1 MNKSNFKLTLT
12 AIILLMITACD
23 SMLEEKNYGNPTVED
38 MVKQEQNV
46 SLLVGQ
52 AYADVKWLHDHWGY
66 WGVNAL
72 VSDECVCPVRNPGK
86 HWSDGGYWSNLN
98 THNWDAFG
106 DAFKNIWN
114 TTISGAV
121 LCNKVLKTLD
131 TNKATMSEAVYNQ
144 YVSEL
149 EVLRT
154 YYYFNLFDCFGRVPY
169 IEEFKEEAVPLSEPN
184 VVWSKLVNSLEKNAP
199 NLPVVNDG
207 NRAGNYG
214 RVTQGFAYA
223 LLARL
228 YLNAE
233 SYGCTPQNVQVT
245 GINNVSDFYTKCASS
260 CQKVITS
267 GSYTI
272 EEVFFKNFAI
282 ENQDSKENI
291 FVIVEDG
298 NADFD
303 IRSNGSMSNKLRMI
317 MLTLHYS
324 QQTTYNLIEKP
335 WNGFAARPKF
345 IQRYAE
351 TDVRGP
357 GNEGLGTRNT
367 KRWGW
372 FVGKVYG
379 EDGSTQ
385 LMDDNNSPV
394 EIVPEIT
401 SLSNATWNDGARL
414 FKYEIDKQKKYAYAE
429 NDFVLFRYA
438 DVLYMNEE
446 AILRGGD
453 GTSVINAPDFQRIRK
468 RAFAYDNDGGASKVY
483 TSLTLDELA
492 NERGRE
498 FAWENIRRRD
508 LIRFGKFND
517 PNYID
522 YVSATENFRKWF
534 PIPFSV
540 IEKSPRDSEG
550 KPLWTQNE
558 GY

>member
-1 MNKSNFKLTLT
+1 MNKSNFKLIFS

-38 MVKQEQNV
+38 MVKQEENV

-86 HWSDGGYWSNLN
+86 HWSDGGYWANLN

-121 LCNKVLKTLD
+121 LCNKVLKTLES
-131 TNKATMSEAVYNQ
+131 NKANMSEEVYNQ

-154 YYYFNLFDCFGRVPY
+154 FYYYNLFDCFGRVPY
-169 IEEFKEEAVPLSEPN
+169 LEEFKEEAVPLSEPN

-245 GINNVSDFYTKCASS
+245 GINNVSDFYTKAALS

-267 GSYTI
+267 GSYSI
-272 EEVFFKNFAI
+272 EQDFFKNFAI

-303 IRSNGSMSNKLRMI
+303 IRSSGSMSNKLRMT

-357 GNEGLGTRNT
+357 GNEGLGTKNT
-367 KRWGW
+367 KKWGW
-372 FVGKVYG
+372 FVGKVYS

-394 EIVPEIT
+394 EIVPEVT

-446 AILRGGD
+446 AILRGGT
-453 GTSVINAPDFQRIRK
+453 GTSVLNTPDFQRIRK
-468 RAFAYDNDGGASKVY
+468 RAFAYDSDGGASKVY

-517 PNYID
+517 PSYID
-522 YVSATENFRKWF
+522 YVTATDNYRKWF

-540 IEKSPRDSEG
+540 IEKSPRDGEG